1 MFSNPVNRTAHLSA
15 SRGFRVAPIAAF
27 ALLISLTCAGAGGP
41 AVEAGDEIL
50 NPILTDAD
58 AITQGRRFYRA
69 RCIICH
75 LKAGGKGPKIFRS
88 DLTHEQF
95 LEVVINGRATHTLRL
110 DHPGRPATVELSA
123 PVKIKR
129 LDVRILEVAPGEHP
143 ALGIGEVELY
153 ARRR

>member
-41 AVEAGDEIL
+41 EIEAGDEIR
-50 NPILTDAD
+50 NPILTDPD

-88 DLTHEQF
+88 DLTDEQF
-95 LEVVINGRATHTLRL
+95 LEVVINGRDGTQM
-110 DHPGRPATVELSA
+110 PAFGERMS
-123 PVKIKR
+123 PD
-129 LDVRILEVAPGEHP
+129 DVWAVHAYVMSRDR
-143 ALGIGEVELY
+143 Y
-153 ARRR
+153 